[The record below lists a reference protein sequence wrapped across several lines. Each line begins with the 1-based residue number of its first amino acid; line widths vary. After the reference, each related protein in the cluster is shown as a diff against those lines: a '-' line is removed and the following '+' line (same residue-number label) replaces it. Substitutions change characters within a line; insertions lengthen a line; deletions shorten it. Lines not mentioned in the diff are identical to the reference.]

1 LSHRPEFINF
11 RSGVAKNKASVDNKP
26 WVYYDLGPK
35 DVEPLVLLHGTSGTA
50 ESFFY
55 QVLSLGNQGYRV
67 ISAQWP
73 DYWSV
78 RDWVCGFHLFLKFLD
93 LKNVHLFGQSLGGYL
108 ALHYV
113 AAHSQM
119 VKSLAL
125 CNAFAD
131 TQPFQQNSTIVKM
144 FRFAP
149 EFALKKFLLDSF
161 PEKTEDPEIIDF
173 MVEQLETLTRSD
185 VGSRL
190 TLNCI
195 NCPVPD
201 FSQNFS
207 EDRISFI
214 DTHDEVVLPD
224 SMRQRLY
231 ARFKNV
237 RIGQIKNA
245 GDFPMLSCPSEINMH
260 LVVHLR
266 RNGLFLEVPHE
277 TKPVKEASDELKTNF
292 LEASDELKTNS
303 GECSSPPLVHEHKAE
318 INEVT
323 AAQDTK
329 EAEQTSFHVQR
340 GVDLDDVL
348 FHDKDREEQ
357 LLRDSQRNLAMLND
371 LGAAGAD
378 AEL

>member
-1 LSHRPEFINF
+1 MLPICHRPEFVNF
-11 RSGVAKNKASVDNKP
+11 RSNVAKHKASVDNKP

-78 RDWVCGFHLFLKFLD
+78 QDWVCGFHLFLKFLD

-119 VKSLAL
+119 VKSLAV

-161 PEKTEDPEIIDF
+161 PEKTEDPEIVDF
-173 MVEQLETLTRSD
+173 MVEQMETLTRAD

-195 NCPVPD
+195 NYPVPD

-207 EDRISFI
+207 EDRMSFI
-214 DTHDEVVLPD
+214 DTHDDVVLPD

-237 RIGQIKNA
+237 RIGQLKNA
-245 GDFPMLSCPSEINMH
+245 GDFPMLSCPSEMNMH
-260 LVVHLR
+260 LIVHLR
-266 RNGLFLEVPHE
+266 RNGLFLEIPHHE
-277 TKPVKEASDELKTNF
+277 TKPAGEVTCELKTDSETS
-292 LEASDELKTNS
+292 LPASDQQT
-303 GECSSPPLVHEHKAE
+303 VHEA
-318 INEVT
+318 VT
-323 AAQDTK
+323 T
-329 EAEQTSFHVQR
+329 EEQKTTEEPEQASFHLR

-348 FHDKDREEQ
+348 FQDKDREEQ
-357 LLRDSQRNLAMLND
+357 LLKDSQRNLAILND
-371 LGAAGAD
+371 LGVEEVAD

>member
-1 LSHRPEFINF
+1 MLPIRRRPEFVNF
-11 RSGVAKNKASVDNKP
+11 RSGVAKNKASVDNKS

-35 DVEPLVLLHGTSGTA
+35 DVEPLILLHGTSGTA

-73 DYWSV
+73 DYWNV

-93 LKNVHLFGQSLGGYL
+93 VKKVHLFGQSLGGYL

-125 CNAFAD
+125 CNAFSD
-131 TQPFQQNSTIVKM
+131 TQPFQQSSTIVKM

-173 MVEQLETLTRSD
+173 MVEQMETLTRSD

-201 FSQNFS
+201 FCQNFS
-207 EDRISFI
+207 EDHISFI

-237 RIGQIKNA
+237 RIGQLKNA
-245 GDFPMLSCPSEINMH
+245 GDFPMLSSPSEINMH

-266 RNGLFLEVPHE
+266 RNGLFMEVPHE
-277 TKPVKEASDELKTNF
+277 TKPVEEDAHELK
-292 LEASDELKTNS
+292 ADS
-303 GECSSPPLVHEHKAE
+303 GESSSVVSNQETPYE
-318 INEVT
+318 EVMT
-323 AAQDTK
+323 EQLESK
-329 EAEQTSFHVQR
+329 EPEQASFHFPT
-340 GVDLDDVL
+340 GVDLDDAL
-348 FHDKDREEQ
+348 FQDKNREEQ
-357 LLRDSQRNLAMLND
+357 LLKDSQRNLAMLND
-371 LGAAGAD
+371 LGVAEVTAD